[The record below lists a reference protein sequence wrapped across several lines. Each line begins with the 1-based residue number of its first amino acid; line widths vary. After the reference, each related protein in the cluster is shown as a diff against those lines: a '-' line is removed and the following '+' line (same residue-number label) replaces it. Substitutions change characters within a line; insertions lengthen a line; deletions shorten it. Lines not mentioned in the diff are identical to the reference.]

1 MFNIIKMKIFHKEN
15 THWYIG
21 QTRMLK
27 GH

>member
-1 MFNIIKMKIFHKEN
+1 MKILHKEN
-15 THWYIG
+15 THRYIG